1 MTYAPTRRRR
11 LVALA
16 ISVTAITATFVP
28 AASVPAVAQAA
39 LPTVTAAALDGSV
52 ITLQPCE
59 GEDVVRTNV
68 AVLKVERTGETTDAL
83 TVHVTYSGTIDPSL
97 PTDIVIPAGEAA
109 SFVSFESTEPGSVTL
124 TIDADAAY
132 TPGEPSEATVAVR
145 PTRFDAI
152 CETAAQTIDLGATPT
167 SLDFEGRFGS
177 AVGSGDATFELE
189 GDLPPGL
196 TLRRDGSFTGA
207 ATQLGTYDF
216 TARYTL
222 SDGLGDYEA
231 AALDVT
237 ITVVAP
243 QLVDPTV
250 TSPPGSP
257 STDPTSASPALPL
270 PGSATFTG

>member
-16 ISVTAITATFVP
+16 ISVAAITATFVP

-39 LPTVTAAALDGSV
+39 LPTVTAAALDGGV
-52 ITLQPCE
+52 ITLHPCE

-68 AVLKVERTGETTDAL
+68 AILKVERTGDTTDAL

-109 SFVSFESTEPGSVTL
+109 GFVSFESTEPGSVTL

-132 TPGEPSEATVAVR
+132 TPGEPSAATVAVR
-145 PTRFDAI
+145 PTRFDAL
-152 CETAAQTIDLGATPT
+152 CETAAQTIELGATPM
-167 SLDFEGRFGS
+167 SLDLEGRFGS
-177 AVGSGDATFELE
+177 AVGDTSFEME
-189 GDLPPGL
+189 GDVPPGL
-196 TLRRDGSFTGA
+196 TFRRDGSFTGA
-207 ATQLGTYDF
+207 ATQLGTYRF
-216 TARYTL
+216 TVRYTL
-222 SDGLGDYEA
+222 GDGFA
-231 AALDVT
+231 AAAIDVT

-250 TSPPGSP
+250 TAPPPGAP
-257 STDPTSASPALPL
+257 SADPPSASPARPATPL